1 MDKSYLQ
8 AGEIVTTHG
17 VRGEVKILPWAD
29 SPEFLLEFDYFYIDG
44 APYKVEQ
51 ARVHKGCVLAKL
63 QTIDDPAGAQALR
76 GKPIWIDRHK
86 ARLED
91 GSVFIAD
98 LIGLRV
104 LAEGAELGTVSE
116 VLSLPAN
123 DVYVVTGHE
132 QYMIPAVKE
141 FVREIN
147 VSQGYMKVTLLE
159 GMRTDEN

>member
-98 LIGLRV
+98 LGRRRRAWNRV
-104 LAEGAELGTVSE
+104 GGAEPAGQRRLRRHRTRAIHDPGRQGVCQGDQC
-116 VLSLPAN
+116 LPGIHE
-123 DVYVVTGHE
+123 GHS
-132 QYMIPAVKE
+132 A
-141 FVREIN
+141 R
-147 VSQGYMKVTLLE
+147 GDAH
-159 GMRTDEN
+159 R